1 MRLIRNC
8 FMSQAIED
16 VVDVVYITRLVN
28 RALTENMSLIP
39 QTEKESLRR
48 ILLRMVKRH
57 RSRIILKILNYKLAI
72 F

>member
-1 MRLIRNC
+1 
-8 FMSQAIED
+8 MSQAIED

-28 RALTENMSLIP
+28 RVLTENMSLIP
-39 QTEKESLRR
+39 QNEKESLRR

-57 RSRIILKILNYKLAI
+57 RSRIILKILNHKLAV